1 MALHT
6 RILIGLLAGAALGAA
21 ANLGLGPK
29 SEAVAFLNTWIAGPL
44 GQVFLRLMFMVVMP
58 LVFASIVLGVAGI
71 GDLRRVGRLGG
82 KTLAYFVVSTLVAGV
97 IGLSLA
103 SLLEP
108 GAALDPAVRAEL
120 MTTYASDASGKVEAS
135 KAGGV
140 GIDTFVNIVT
150 RNPLKSAVD
159 GDMLGVIFFA
169 LAFGAALTLVEQRRG
184 KLLVDV
190 IAAVNDVMVKL
201 VELAMRTA
209 PLGVAM
215 LIFGVT
221 SRFGF
226 SLLKPLGLFAALVLG
241 GLVLHAAVLT
251 LVVVRG
257 LVGLSPSL
265 FVGRV
270 KSALVT
276 AFSTSSSNATLPT
289 NIAVA
294 EEQLGVPPR
303 IAGFVLPLGA
313 TMCMNGTALFEGVT
327 VLFLCQVFGVE
338 LSVAQMAMVLALT
351 VITAIGA
358 AGVPGGSIPLLV
370 GVLAMFGVPGE
381 GIAIVLGIDRI
392 LDMSRTVVNV
402 YGDLTCVT
410 FVAKSE
416 GVWDA
421 GQLPALAPRHLD
433 ESPGWPATEAEGE
446 DDRRAGGGRA
456 GGA

>member
-1 MALHT
+1 MPQHT
-6 RILIGLLAGAALGAA
+6 RILIGLVVGAVLGAA

-29 SEAVAFLNTWIAGPL
+29 SDAVALLNTWIAGPV

-71 GDLRRVGRLGG
+71 GDLRRVGRLGA
-82 KTLAYFVVSTLVAGV
+82 KTLGYFLASTAVAGAL
-97 IGLSLA
+97 GLVLA
-103 SLLEP
+103 VSVEP
-108 GAALDPAVRAEL
+108 GAALDPAVRTEL
-120 MTTYASDASGKVEAS
+120 MATYASDAAGKVAAAKS
-135 KAGGV
+135 GGV

-169 LAFGAALTLVEQRRG
+169 LAFGAALTLIDKERAQP
-184 KLLVDV
+184 LLGVLGG
-190 IAAVNDVMVKL
+190 VNDVMVKL
-201 VELAMRTA
+201 VELAMRLA

-226 SLLKPLGLFAALVLG
+226 ALLKPLGLFALLVLV
-241 GLVLHAAVLT
+241 GLLLHATLLV

-257 LVGLSPSL
+257 LVGLSPRVFL
-265 FVGRV
+265 GRV
-270 KSALVT
+270 KAALVT

-294 EEQLGVPPR
+294 EDALGVPAKV
-303 IAGFVLPLGA
+303 AGFVLPLGA

-327 VLFLCQVFGVE
+327 VLFLCQVFGVD
-338 LSVAQMAMVLALT
+338 LSVAQMAMVVMLT
-351 VITAIGA
+351 VITAVGA

-381 GIAIVLGIDRI
+381 GIAIVLGVDRI
-392 LDMSRTVVNV
+392 LDMSRTTVNV
-402 YGDLTCVT
+402 LGDLTCVT
-410 FVAKSE
+410 LVAKSE
-416 GVWDA
+416 GVWDPTR
-421 GQLPALAPRHLD
+421 LPDRAARPLD
-433 ESPGWPATEAEGE
+433 SSPGWPAPDEVEPRGP
-446 DDRRAGGGRA
+446 
-456 GGA
+456 